1 MIDWELYFS
10 YIHDRTRLRTIN
22 AAGKYVA
29 LVYGWVLLSPERKV
43 DSMDRVE
50 NFALYRIIYDH

>member
-1 MIDWELYFS
+1 MT
-10 YIHDRTRLRTIN
+10 RTRLRTIN

-29 LVYGWVLLSPERKV
+29 LVYGWVFLSPERKV
-43 DSMDRVE
+43 DSIDRVE